1 MDSKNICIIGAGLA
15 GCTIA
20 RCLAEKG
27 YHITIFEKQN
37 FIGGNC
43 YDFHD
48 EYGVLVHKYGP
59 HIFHTNYENVWNFV
73 NRFSKFN
80 NYINQVLVKFED
92 DDITVPFP
100 INLIS
105 IKKLFPHKYDIF
117 YKEIE
122 DKKLLG
128 TSISISELLEYTSL
142 KESHEILDYLYKN
155 VYANYTAKMWGVNIK
170 DVDPDVIKRV
180 KINLN
185 EVWNY
190 FPNDKYCGLPINGYT
205 ELLSNMVNNNNIK
218 IHLNSEPKISFSNN
232 RVLVDDKD
240 YDNVVYTGSL
250 DALLNYKFGDLPY
263 RSIELKFEHHNKPF
277 FQLAPIINY
286 PSNKELTRIC
296 EYKYLT
302 KQEIDTTTISY
313 EYPGQYDKNGNKWN
327 IPFYPINNS
336 TNIKQYTQYVDE
348 LKRCTNLFLC
358 GRLAE
363 YKYYDMDDII
373 FSCLN
378 IAEKII

>member
-1 MDSKNICIIGAGLA
+1 MNSKDISIIGAGMA

-27 YHITIFEKQN
+27 YNITIHEKQN

-43 YDFHD
+43 HDLYD
-48 EYGVLVHKYGP
+48 EYGVLIHKYGP
-59 HIFHTNYENVWNFV
+59 HIFHTNYDNVWEFV

-80 NYINQVLVKFED
+80 NYINQVLVNFGTEN
-92 DDITVPFP
+92 ITVPFP

-105 IKKLFPHKYDIF
+105 IKKLFPDKYDIF
-117 YKEIE
+117 YREIKNKE
-122 DKKLLG
+122 LLG
-128 TSISISELLEYTSL
+128 QSISINELLESTSI
-142 KESHEILDYLYKN
+142 KETHEILDFLYTN
-155 VYANYTAKMWGVNIK
+155 VYANYTAKMWGVDIK
-170 DVDPDVIKRV
+170 NVDPNVIKRV
-180 KINLN
+180 KLNLN

-190 FPNDKYCGLPINGYT
+190 FPNDKYCGLPTNGYT
-205 ELLSNMVNNNNIK
+205 ELLNNMVKHENIK
-218 IHLNSEPKISFSNN
+218 ILLNSEPKLSFS
-232 RVLVDDKD
+232 DDKILVNNKA
-240 YDNVVYTGSL
+240 YCHVIYTGSL
-250 DALLNYKFGDLPY
+250 DALLQYKFGDLPY
-263 RSIELKFEHHNKPF
+263 RSMELKFEHHNKPY

-286 PSNKELTRIC
+286 PSDPKLTRIC

-313 EYPGQYDKNGNKWN
+313 EYPGQYDKNANKWN
-327 IPFYPINNS
+327 VPFYPINNP
-336 TNIKQYTQYVDE
+336 TNMKQYTQYVDE
-348 LKRCTNLFLC
+348 LKIYTNLILC

-378 IAEKII
+378 IADKID